1 MRGANLRG
9 VGALGDLKEEA
20 FEIKSKHTRGNKS
33 YFSVNKAQPKKS
45 IVASP
50 QVRKVNVTL
59 KLEEFSK
66 QDSII
71 ETWHS
76 APKLINPTINKND
89 KYMQNP

>member
-1 MRGANLRG
+1 MLLDNQRGYPKMRGANLRG
-9 VGALGDLKEEA
+9 VGGDLKEEP
-20 FEIKSKHTRGNKS
+20 FEIKSKRGNKIH
-33 YFSVNKAQPKKS
+33 FSVNKAQPKKS

-71 ETWHS
+71 ET
-76 APKLINPTINKND
+76 
-89 KYMQNP
+89 

>member
-9 VGALGDLKEEA
+9 VGALGDLKEEP
-20 FEIKSKHTRGNKS
+20 FEIKSKHIRGNKS
-33 YFSVNKAQPKKS
+33 HFSVNKAQPKKS
-45 IVASP
+45 IVDSP
-50 QVRKVNVTL
+50 QIRKVNVTL

-71 ETWHS
+71 ETWNS
-76 APKLINPTINKND
+76 APKLINIPINKND